1 MSKYVKF
8 SCQSMKARISWA
20 QDKLI
25 KLGYLQEN
33 ESAFAKR
40 DKAFIKAL
48 KKFQADNGFTTNAEI
63 HEKEFEILSK
73 I

>member
-40 DKAFIKAL
+40 DKAFIK
-48 KKFQADNGFTTNAEI
+48 FQADNGFTTNAEI